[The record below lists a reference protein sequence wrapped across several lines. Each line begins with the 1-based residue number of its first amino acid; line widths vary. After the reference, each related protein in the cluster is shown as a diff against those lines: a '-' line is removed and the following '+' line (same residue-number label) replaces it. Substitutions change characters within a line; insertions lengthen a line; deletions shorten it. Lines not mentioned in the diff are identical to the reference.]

1 MVYFAISDENDN
13 TLSYILNSY
22 KIEVNEENVVLEL
35 KALDFSVVY
44 ELRPDTRFRTVDSI
58 KSYLEN
64 VMDQVISRGYLLK
77 ISEYFSRTYVMIG
90 YETNCDLECGQFTA
104 SKLA

>member
-1 MVYFAISDENDN
+1 M
-13 TLSYILNSY
+13 
-22 KIEVNEENVVLEL
+22 
-35 KALDFSVVY
+35 VY

-90 YETNCDLECGQFTA
+90 YETDCDLEYGQFTA
-104 SKLA
+104 SKLS